1 MSVNPRHATMA
12 DAMYAAERQARKE
25 TEERNQIAQAIA
37 VAQALKKEQKIK
49 QAATLARA
57 EKDGL
62 MASTFSKLNSEI
74 RKDGVKSNNLSDR
87 RVDDDLESENDPKN
101 LASIGKKNT
110 RAERDEQAELE
121 EAKRERD
128 EIRRMLRKENERNRR
143 REQAGLG
150 KSKNERDQDRDI
162 SEKIALG

>member
-1 MSVNPRHATMA
+1 
-12 DAMYAAERQARKE
+12 
-25 TEERNQIAQAIA
+25 
-37 VAQALKKEQKIK
+37 
-49 QAATLARA
+49 
-57 EKDGL
+57 

-74 RKDGVKSNNLSDR
+74 RHNKDSGIKIDSRLSDR
-87 RVDDDLESENDPKN
+87 RDDSPKKDS
-101 LASIGKKNT
+101 LSAIGKKKQD
-110 RAERDEQAELE
+110 RDEHDELE

-162 SEKIALG
+162 SEKIALGQAQPTVRDVMYDQRLFNQTAGLSHGFGDDEDYNLYDKPLFTDRTAASIYKNVNRETGQGNLAD

>member
-1 MSVNPRHATMA
+1 
-12 DAMYAAERQARKE
+12 
-25 TEERNQIAQAIA
+25 
-37 VAQALKKEQKIK
+37 
-49 QAATLARA
+49 
-57 EKDGL
+57 

-74 RKDGVKSNNLSDR
+74 RHNR
-87 RVDDDLESENDPKN
+87 EVDSKLAERQVEDDSSPKR
-101 LASIGKKNT
+101 LADIGKK
-110 RAERDEQAELE
+110 RHDRDELDEME

>member
-1 MSVNPRHATMA
+1 
-12 DAMYAAERQARKE
+12 
-25 TEERNQIAQAIA
+25 
-37 VAQALKKEQKIK
+37 
-49 QAATLARA
+49 
-57 EKDGL
+57 

-74 RKDGVKSNNLSDR
+74 RHNKDTGTKIDSRLSER
-87 RVDDDLESENDPKN
+87 RDDDSPKKDS
-101 LASIGKKNT
+101 LASIGKKKHD
-110 RAERDEQAELE
+110 RGAEDELE

>member
-1 MSVNPRHATMA
+1 
-12 DAMYAAERQARKE
+12 
-25 TEERNQIAQAIA
+25 
-37 VAQALKKEQKIK
+37 
-49 QAATLARA
+49 LARA

-74 RKDGVKSNNLSDR
+74 RHNREGESKLAER
-87 RVDDDLESENDPKN
+87 RDDDDGSPKR
-101 LASIGKKNT
+101 LADIGKK
-110 RAERDEQAELE
+110 RHESEKLDEME